1 MPGRCLLK
9 IKKIYEL
16 ASLTKVKES
25 AFLVI
30 FEVFEMLAQG
40 ELLSNFLVPSLKK
53 WLKCT

>member
-1 MPGRCLLK
+1 MFVK
-9 IKKIYEL
+9 NKKINEL
-16 ASLTKVKES
+16 ASLTKDKES

-40 ELLSNFLVPSLKK
+40 ELLRNVFVPSLKK

>member
-1 MPGRCLLK
+1 MFVK
-9 IKKIYEL
+9 NKNIYEL

-40 ELLSNFLVPSLKK
+40 ELLSNFFVPSLKK